1 MLSYEI
7 IKKRILITGA
17 NGLLG
22 QRLISFYKSIGDVEL
37 LGCSIEDRPYYKDAS
52 YTQVDITSR
61 ESVKKV
67 VFDFYPD
74 IIINTAGFTNVDLNE
89 VERETAWKVNVKGVE
104 YLAEACRTIDSK
116 LIQISTDYIFNG
128 ANGPYDELAKPD
140 PLGYYGRTKLAS
152 ENVLKI
158 SGITYSII
166 RTNVLYGVANSRPDF
181 VRWVINNL
189 SENRQINVVV
199 DQFGNPTF
207 TDDLVQAISKII
219 SFNKFFL
226 YNIGGRDFVNRFEFA
241 NIIADFFNLN
251 KKLIIPITT
260 EMLKQPARRPLN
272 SGLITIKAETE
283 LGYKP
288 HSILEALAIIKKQLN
303 AK

>member
-1 MLSYEI
+1 M
-7 IKKRILITGA
+7 KKRILVTGA

-22 QRLISFYKSIGDVEL
+22 QRLISFYKSFEDVEL
-37 LGCSIEDRPYYKDAS
+37 LGCSIEDKPYFEGAQ
-52 YTQVDITSR
+52 YTQIDITVR

-74 IIINTAGFTNVDLNE
+74 IIINTAGFTNVDRSE
-89 VERETAWKVNVKGVE
+89 TERETAWKVNVKGVE

-116 LIQISTDYIFNG
+116 LIQLSTDYIFNG
-128 ANGPYDELAKPD
+128 INGPYDESAKPD

-158 SGITYSII
+158 SAITYSVI

-207 TDDLVQAISKII
+207 IDDLVQAINKII
-219 SFNKFFL
+219 SFDKYSL
-226 YNIGGRDFVNRFEFA
+226 YNIGGKDFVNRFEFA
-241 NIIADFFNLN
+241 IMIADFFNLN
-251 KKLIIPITT
+251 KELIIPTT
-260 EMLKQPARRPLN
+260 TGMLKQPARRPLN

-288 HSILEALAIIKKQLN
+288 YSIVEALAIIKKQLN
-303 AK
+303 A